1 MSPETIRKWVKTHFG
16 RIFEICSIKGDELP
30 EGHPDRKWKG
40 RSVFQGNRVSDEHND
55 YAIFSELGSSPA
67 LMEAAKVG
75 SQPGYTLSNKLT
87 RSRLTRKRCSKALKH
102 GSDSHATD
110 GPKNGRAFKIQLS
123 LLCWL
128 FMVITIQ
135 VVLVSGKSTVR
146 INLGLWAGHLFFRR
160 SGNRFSIMPKLDLLI
175 VIYVDDLK
183 MAGPSKNLDKGWKAI
198 ESVVDVYPPEP
209 FGRYF
214 GCNHVEK
221 TQVKPPRSAH
231 PFAYVFDKKTAAP
244 ARGDPRPQAREDYW
258 EVDTELGAV
267 VRHHVPQEKVVHPY
281 QS

>member
-1 MSPETIRKWVKTHFG
+1 M
-16 RIFEICSIKGDELP
+16 
-30 EGHPDRKWKG
+30 
-40 RSVFQGNRVSDEHND
+40 
-55 YAIFSELGSSPA
+55 
-67 LMEAAKVG
+67 
-75 SQPGYTLSNKLT
+75 
-87 RSRLTRKRCSKALKH
+87 
-102 GSDSHATD
+102 
-110 GPKNGRAFKIQLS
+110 S

-160 SGNRFSIMPKLDLLI
+160 FWQSIFLSCRKLDLLI

-183 MAGPSKNLDKGWKAI
+183 MAGPSKNLDKSWKAI

-231 PFAYVFDKKTAAP
+231 PFAYVFDKKNRCSSPGVTRGHRP
-244 ARGDPRPQAREDYW
+244 AKTTGKS
-258 EVDTELGAV
+258 TLN
-267 VRHHVPQEKVVHPY
+267 
-281 QS
+281 